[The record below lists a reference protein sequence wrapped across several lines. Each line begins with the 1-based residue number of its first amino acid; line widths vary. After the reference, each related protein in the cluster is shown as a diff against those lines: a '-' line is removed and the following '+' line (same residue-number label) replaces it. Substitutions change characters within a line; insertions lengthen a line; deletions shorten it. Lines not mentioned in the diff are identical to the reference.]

1 MSGEDRANNSA
12 RRPSVA
18 RRATEG
24 PYAGQVRGYERGNSP
39 YVNYPDRGDYL
50 PIDNDTLAQEAF
62 NAHGF
67 NKGKAGDM
75 AKNIQSN
82 VDKSVARSGSDVER
96 ARDKSKSNIDIR
108 SRS

>member
-1 MSGEDRANNSA
+1 MSGEDRANDPA
-12 RRPSVA
+12 RKPSIA
-18 RRATEG
+18 FRATEG
-24 PYAGQVRGYERGNSP
+24 PRAGQVTGYESGSTGKFLHL
-39 YVNYPDRGDYL
+39 DA
-50 PIDNDTLAQEAF
+50 DTDAQEAF

-82 VDKSVARSGSDVER
+82 VDKSVARANYDVER
-96 ARDKSKSNIDIR
+96 ARDKSKRNIEIR

>member
-18 RRATEG
+18 SRATAG
-24 PYAGQVRGYERGNSP
+24 PYEGQVRGYDRGN
-39 YVNYPDRGDYL
+39 GDWL
-50 PIDNDTLAQEAF
+50 NIDDDTRAQEAF

-75 AKNIQSN
+75 VKNIQSN
-82 VDKSVARSGSDVER
+82 VDKSVARAGSDVKR

>member
-1 MSGEDRANNSA
+1 MHSLNSFND
-12 RRPSVA
+12 RRPSKA
-18 RRATEG
+18 LRATAG
-24 PYAGQVRGYERGNSP
+24 PYEGQVRGYERGNSP
-39 YVNYPDRGDYL
+39 YVNYPDRGDVIS
-50 PIDNDTLAQEAF
+50 IDQDTDAQEAF

-82 VDKSVARSGSDVER
+82 VDKSVARSGSDVKR

>member
-1 MSGEDRANNSA
+1 MSGEDRANDPA
-12 RRPSVA
+12 RSPSIASRV
-18 RRATEG
+18 TEG
-24 PYAGQVRGYERGNSP
+24 PRTGQVAGYERGN
-39 YVNYPDRGDYL
+39 GDYL
-50 PIDNDTLAQEAF
+50 HIDADTEAQEAF

-82 VDKSVARSGSDVER
+82 VDKSVARSEPKVKR
-96 ARDKSKSNIDIR
+96 ARNKSKNNIDIR